1 MSSCATG
8 TFGTAFSHTS
18 EATAPA
24 STSTVGHGTL
34 NPEPGLHPPGKGG
47 WHWQR

>member
-24 STSTVGHGTL
+24 STSTVGTA
-34 NPEPGLHPPGKGG
+34 P
-47 WHWQR
+47 